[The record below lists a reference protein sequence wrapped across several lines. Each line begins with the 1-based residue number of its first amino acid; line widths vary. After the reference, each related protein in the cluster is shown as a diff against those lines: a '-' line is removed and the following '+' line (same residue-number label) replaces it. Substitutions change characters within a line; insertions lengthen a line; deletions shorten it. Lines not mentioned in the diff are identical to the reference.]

1 MGVCVWEADVK
12 ICHAL
17 HLRTMEAAAA
27 RLTCHVP
34 YTAVSNSHP
43 KTHQSPL
50 PLTEHSVL
58 RSEAWMTILN
68 LLMFFLS
75 LLLIWKCTRREND
88 VCQTQNHHCLNE
100 HHGLTCQ
107 NSFFG
112 LMWFIYYYYRQTSR
126 QRYTCNFISRFL
138 LKMSTVWTLELMCI
152 QYEIVSWEKKKAN
165 LYKNMYN

>member
-1 MGVCVWEADVK
+1 MTSDGYRVMGVCVWEADVK

-112 LMWFIYYYYRQTSR
+112 LIWFDLFIIIIGKHLGKDTHVTSFR
-126 QRYTCNFISRFL
+126 DFFW
-138 LKMSTVWTLELMCI
+138 KW
-152 QYEIVSWEKKKAN
+152 A
-165 LYKNMYN
+165 